1 MLKVIKRED
10 GIALESDTD
19 MVPFEE
25 LQNIMPELLEYA
37 SHLTRRSMLQSMP
50 DDLKDFI
57 KELTTKELIARF
69 FAFFFAGV
77 AIYCILKMYGV
88 L

>member
-1 MLKVIKRED
+1 MLKVTKKED

-19 MVPFEE
+19 MVSFEE
-25 LQNIMPELLEYA
+25 LQSIIPELLDHA
-37 SHLTRRSMLQSMP
+37 TQMTRRAMVQNMP

-57 KELTTKELIARF
+57 QELRTKELIARF

-77 AIYCILKMYGV
+77 AIYCILKLYGV
-88 L
+88 V

>member
-25 LQNIMPELLEYA
+25 LQSIIPELLDHA
-37 SHLTRRSMLQSMP
+37 TQITRRSMLQSMP

-77 AIYCILKMYGV
+77 AIYCILKLYGV
-88 L
+88 I

>member
-1 MLKVIKRED
+1 MLKVTKKED

-25 LQNIMPELLEYA
+25 IQKIIPELLDHA
-37 SHLTRRSMLQSMP
+37 SQLTRRAMIQNMP

-57 KELTTKELIARF
+57 KELSTKELIARF

-77 AIYCILKMYGV
+77 AIYCILKLYGV

>member
-1 MLKVIKRED
+1 MLKVIKKED

-19 MVPFEE
+19 MVSFEE
-25 LQNIMPELLEYA
+25 LQEIIPDILDYA
-37 SHLTRRSMLQSMP
+37 THLTRRSMLQSMP

-77 AIYCILKMYGV
+77 AIYCILKLYGV

>member
-1 MLKVIKRED
+1 
-10 GIALESDTD
+10 
-19 MVPFEE
+19 
-25 LQNIMPELLEYA
+25 
-37 SHLTRRSMLQSMP
+37 MLQSMP

-57 KELTTKELIARF
+57 KELTTKELIAKF

-77 AIYCILKMYGV
+77 AIYCILKLYGV

>member
-1 MLKVIKRED
+1 MLKVIKKDD
-10 GIALESDTD
+10 GIALESDSD
-19 MVPFEE
+19 MVSFEE
-25 LQNIMPELLEYA
+25 LQKIIPDILDYA
-37 SHLTRRSMLQSMP
+37 THLTRRSMLQSMP

-77 AIYCILKMYGV
+77 AIYCILKLYGV
-88 L
+88 V

>member
-1 MLKVIKRED
+1 MLKVTKKED

-19 MVPFEE
+19 MVSFEE
-25 LQNIMPELLEYA
+25 LQSIIPELLDHA
-37 SHLTRRSMLQSMP
+37 SQLTRRAMIQNMP

-77 AIYCILKMYGV
+77 AIYCILKLYGV